1 MLRGA
6 EEVREISAET
16 AGSGEEVGALI
27 SETFDVKIA

>member
-6 EEVREISAET
+6 EGVREITAGT

-27 SETFDVKIA
+27 FETFDAKIA